1 MTQILTTN
9 NVVLLM
15 TPDWYK
21 LPEMDI
27 EDDGH
32 FIMLKR
38 MVSGDYAH
46 IITSNGRHSSGM
58 SPSRSAMADRYG
70 HASVGCILR
79 SIMNSYMFVY
89 SRDLTW
95 GSYTGVWVQWKNP
108 RDW

>member
-15 TPDWYK
+15 TSGSYQ

-38 MVSGDYAH
+38 MVSGDSVNNVH
-46 IITSNGRHSSGM
+46 IITSNGRHPSGM
-58 SPSRSAMADRYG
+58 SPSRSAMIVDRGAYG
-70 HASVGCILR
+70 V
-79 SIMNSYMFVY
+79 N
-89 SRDLTW
+89 
-95 GSYTGVWVQWKNP
+95 
-108 RDW
+108 